1 MNITEQLNYAL
12 QLRKE
17 NKLIECNKILLQLA
31 EQNPNNAYVNYQ
43 CAWSFDSLGEET
55 KAVPYYEKAIQG
67 DLNDEDMAN
76 ALLGL
81 GSTFRTLGKY
91 EKSKEVLNKAV
102 ILFPNNQAL
111 QVFYAMTLYN
121 LNDHQKAMELLLNCI
136 VNSSSDINVQQY
148 KRAIQFYADKL
159 DETWL

>member
-1 MNITEQLNYAL
+1 MTEQLNSAL

-55 KAVPYYEKAIQG
+55 RAVPYYEKAIQG
-67 DLNDEDMAN
+67 DLNDADMAN

-91 EKSKEVLNKAV
+91 EQSKEILNKAV
-102 ILFPNNQAL
+102 ALFPNNQAL

-121 LNDHQKAMELLLNCI
+121 LNDHQKAMELLLNCLI
-136 VNSSSDINVQQY
+136 NSSSDINVQQY